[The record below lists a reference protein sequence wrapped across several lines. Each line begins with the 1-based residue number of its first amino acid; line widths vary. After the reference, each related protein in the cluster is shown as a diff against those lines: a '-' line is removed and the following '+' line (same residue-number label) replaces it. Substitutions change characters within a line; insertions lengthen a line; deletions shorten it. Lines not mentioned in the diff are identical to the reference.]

1 MNPFFAPAS
10 RRQVPGSI
18 LAAIR
23 QDARRP
29 HLTLSL
35 FPRYDDYGKDKGKN
49 GVVPTLL
56 IFPVTLEG
64 DVFTDVAGRLGESS
78 GALNDHRSIVRPGSD
93 LGDHA

>member
-1 MNPFFAPAS
+1 M
-10 RRQVPGSI
+10 
-18 LAAIR
+18 
-23 QDARRP
+23 
-29 HLTLSL
+29 TLSL

-64 DVFTDVAGRLGESS
+64 DGFTDVAGRLGESS
-78 GALNDHRSIVRPGSD
+78 GALNDHRSILRPGSD